1 MNTKKLAL
9 ALFPLLLAFAS
20 CMNIDG
26 SSGKE
31 GAIRVTLPESGS
43 RGTYTLSKDNPLYE
57 VSLMQGDKTLKT
69 LSSESTGG
77 GDFVFDELE
86 PGTYKIVVTARQQDR
101 TFLAR
106 NSAEVEV
113 TAGETQNCPIT
124 LILAGN
130 KGKVFSSNYYVL
142 TDYRGYTDFV
152 NSVDSTTSMSSTQ
165 ARLGAED
172 INGTQFSVG
181 KSGSSSFEFYIFTQE
196 QQPAKAG
203 IEINGDNV
211 KPITDYIYYDTIND
225 SLWLGAYSSSGFY
238 FINKANKI
246 NSDTNYST
254 PCTLSGI
261 SIYPNETYTAF
272 AASGTE
278 LYIAYTNG
286 GTSYLQRAAITGNNN
301 DGFTITAKGEAQST
315 QSMGVDGQITDI
327 VIHYDGYVYAL
338 VSQMGY
344 SYTGGSSQNSFSL
357 TPGDI
362 NYSRGALLR
371 LYSTSSGFKVSAKT
385 GWKED
390 SRTIYTKGEKPG
402 EDTIYNDYSGVKSY
416 IDTLEYLREENGGLK
431 LYVPKYSERNSQFYG
446 PRRFVAIKPKEL
458 TIADSGANLML
469 PDYDNKKTGGFFKH
483 NRIINVDL
491 YKFAIDS
498 NSVVD
503 LNSIS
508 FVAASINTT
517 IGFSTDGYTGA
528 TEADE

>member
-43 RGTYTLSKDNPLYE
+43 RGIYTLSKDNPLYE

-86 PGTYKIVVTARQQDR
+86 PGTYKIVVTARQQDGI
-101 TFLAR
+101 FLAR

-130 KGKVFSSNYYVL
+130 KGKVFSSDYYVL

-238 FINKANKI
+238 FINEANKI

-254 PCTLSGI
+254 PCTLSGL
-261 SIYPNETYTAF
+261 SIYPNAQYTAF

-278 LYIAYTNG
+278 LYIAYTND
-286 GTSYLQRAAITGNNN
+286 GTSYLQRAKIEGQN
-301 DGFTITAKGEAQST
+301 DSFTITTIGNPQST
-315 QSMGVDGQITDI
+315 QDMGVDDGQITDI
-327 VIHYDGYVYAL
+327 VIHYDGYVYVL
-338 VSQMGY
+338 VSQ
-344 SYTGGSSQNSFSL
+344 TGSKNFTDMYMVNNLISGSEE
-357 TPGDI
+357 TTV
-362 NYSRGALLR
+362 YSRGAIVR
-371 LYSTSSGFKVSAKT
+371 FEPTSSGFKVSAKT
-385 GWKED
+385 GWTED
-390 SRTIYTKGEKPG
+390 SRTIASSNKDKNPFTSGSDSDNYTFY
-402 EDTIYNDYSGVKSY
+402 DVNAY
-416 IDTLEYLREENGGLK
+416 IPE
-431 LYVPKYSERNSQFYG
+431 YSERNSHFYG

-458 TIADSGANLML
+458 AIADCGANIVM
-469 PDYDNKKTGGFFKH
+469 PDYESKKNGKLFKH
-483 NRIINVDL
+483 NRIVKVDL
-491 YKFAIDS
+491 YKFALESDS
-498 NSVVD
+498 VTD
-503 LNSIS
+503 LNNIS
-508 FVAASINTT
+508 FSNLILSGSIE
-517 IGFSTDGYTGA
+517 SVTDFKGL
-528 TEADE
+528 EDNEEK

>member
-86 PGTYKIVVTARQQDR
+86 PGTYKIVVTARQQDG

-130 KGKVFSSNYYVL
+130 KGKVFNSDYYVL

-181 KSGSSSFEFYIFTQE
+181 KTGSSSFEFYIFTQE
-196 QQPAKAG
+196 QAAAKAG

-211 KPITDYIYYDTIND
+211 KPITDYIYYDAIND

-238 FINKANKI
+238 FINEANKI

-254 PCTLSGI
+254 PCTLSGL
-261 SIYPNETYTAF
+261 SIYPNAQYTAF

-278 LYIAYTNG
+278 LYIAYTNN
-286 GTSYLQRAAITGNNN
+286 GTSYLQRAKIEGEN
-301 DGFTITAKGEAQST
+301 DSFTITTIGNPKST
-315 QSMGVDGQITDI
+315 QDMGVDGQITDI
-327 VIHYDGYVYAL
+327 VIHYDGYVYVL
-338 VSQMGY
+338 VSQNGEKY
-344 SYTGGSSQNSFSL
+344 ATDAYL
-357 TPGDI
+357 TSETTKAI
-362 NYSRGALLR
+362 YSRGAILR
-371 LYSTSSGFKVSAKT
+371 LYSTSNGFKVSAKT
-385 GWKED
+385 GWTED
-390 SRTIYTKGEKPG
+390 KSKRTISTKGEASSSLKNSSTSNKNAIEFLDNFKNG
-402 EDTIYNDYSGVKSY
+402 LDLY
-416 IDTLEYLREENGGLK
+416 IPN
-431 LYVPKYSERNSQFYG
+431 YSERNSHFYG

-458 TIADSGANLML
+458 AIADSGANLML
-469 PDYDNKKTGGFFKH
+469 PDYDKKKTGGFFKH
-483 NRIINVDL
+483 NRVVNVDL

-498 NSVVD
+498 SSVVD

-517 IGFSTDGYTGA
+517 IGFSTDSYTA
-528 TEADE
+528 SKEADE

>member
-43 RGTYTLSKDNPLYE
+43 RGIYTLSKDNPLYE

-86 PGTYKIVVTARQQDR
+86 PGTYKIVVTARQHDG

-130 KGKVFSSNYYVL
+130 KGKVFNSDYYVL

-152 NSVDSTTSMSSTQ
+152 NSVDSTPSMSSTQ

-238 FINKANKI
+238 FINEANKI

-254 PCTLSGI
+254 PCTLSGL
-261 SIYPNETYTAF
+261 SIYPNAQYTAF

-278 LYIAYTNG
+278 LYIAYTNV
-286 GTSYLQRAAITGNNN
+286 GTSYLQRAKIEGQN
-301 DGFTITAKGEAQST
+301 DSFTITTIGNPQST
-315 QSMGVDGQITDI
+315 QDIGVDDGQITDI
-327 VIHYDGYVYAL
+327 VIHYDGYVYVL
-338 VSQMGY
+338 VSQNGEKY
-344 SYTGGSSQNSFSL
+344 VTDAYL
-357 TPGDI
+357 T
-362 NYSRGALLR
+362 NESTNTLYSRGAILR
-371 LYSTSSGFKVSAKT
+371 LYSTSNGFKVSAKT
-385 GWKED
+385 GWTE
-390 SRTIYTKGEKPG
+390 SARTIYTKGTAPTNLINSSTTNKTAIEFLK
-402 EDTIYNDYSGVKSY
+402 NFKSGVSLY
-416 IDTLEYLREENGGLK
+416 IPN
-431 LYVPKYSERNSQFYG
+431 YSQRNSHFYG

-458 TIADSGANLML
+458 TIADSGANLIL

-483 NRIINVDL
+483 NRVVNVNL

-498 NSVVD
+498 SSVVD

-517 IGFSTDGYTGA
+517 IGFSTEGYNGA

>member
-43 RGTYTLSKDNPLYE
+43 RGIYTLSKDNPLYE

-86 PGTYKIVVTARQQDR
+86 PGTYKIVVTARQQDG

-130 KGKVFSSNYYVL
+130 KGKVFSSDYYVL
-142 TDYRGYTDFV
+142 TNSNGYTDFV
-152 NSVDSTTSMSSTQ
+152 NSVDSTTSISSTQ

-172 INGTQFSVG
+172 INGTQFTVD
-181 KSGSSSFEFYIFTQE
+181 KSYGSSNCTFNIFTQE
-196 QQPAKAG
+196 QAAAKAG

-211 KPITDYIYYDTIND
+211 KPITDYIYYDAIND

-246 NSDTNYST
+246 TTDTNYST
-254 PCTLSGI
+254 PCTLSGL
-261 SIYPNETYTAF
+261 SIYPNAQYTAF

-286 GTSYLQRAAITGNNN
+286 GTSYLQRAKIEGEN
-301 DGFTITAKGEAQST
+301 DSFTITAIGNPQST
-315 QSMGVDGQITDI
+315 QDMGVDGTITDI
-327 VIHYDGYVYAL
+327 VIHYDGYVYVL
-338 VSQMGY
+338 VSQ
-344 SYTGGSSQNSFSL
+344 TGSKNFTDMYMVNDLNKGSEE
-357 TPGDI
+357 TTV
-362 NYSRGALLR
+362 YSRGAIVR
-371 LYSTSSGFKVSAKT
+371 FEPTSSGFKLSAKT
-385 GWKED
+385 GWTED
-390 SRTIYTKGEKPG
+390 SRTIASSNKDKNTFTDSDYDNYTFY
-402 EDTIYNDYSGVKSY
+402 DVNAY
-416 IDTLEYLREENGGLK
+416 IPE
-431 LYVPKYSERNSQFYG
+431 YSERNSHFYG

-458 TIADSGANLML
+458 AIADCGANIVM
-469 PDYDNKKTGGFFKH
+469 PDYESRKNGKLFKH
-483 NRIINVDL
+483 NRIVKVDL
-491 YKFAIDS
+491 YKFALES
-498 NSVVD
+498 SSVID
-503 LNSIS
+503 LNSINFS
-508 FVAASINTT
+508 NLSLNGSIESVT
-517 IGFSTDGYTGA
+517 GFNGLEDN
-528 TEADE
+528 EEK

>member
-43 RGTYTLSKDNPLYE
+43 RGIYTLSKDNPLYE

-86 PGTYKIVVTARQQDR
+86 PGTYKIVVTARQQDG

-130 KGKVFSSNYYVL
+130 KGKVFTSDYYVL
-142 TDYRGYTDFV
+142 TNSNGYTDFV
-152 NSVDSTTSMSSTQ
+152 NSVDSTTYMSSTQ

-181 KSGSSSFEFYIFTQE
+181 KSGGSSNYTFYIFTQE
-196 QQPAKAG
+196 QQPAKAE
-203 IEINGDNV
+203 IKINGDNINTTY
-211 KPITDYIYYDTIND
+211 PITDYIYYDTIND

-238 FINKANKI
+238 FINEANKI

-254 PCTLSGI
+254 PCTLSGL
-261 SIYPNETYTAF
+261 SIYPNAQYTAF

-278 LYIAYTNG
+278 LYIAYTND
-286 GTSYLQRAAITGNNN
+286 GTSYLQRAKIEGEN
-301 DGFTITAKGEAQST
+301 DSFTITAIGNPKST

-327 VIHYDGYVYAL
+327 LIHYDGYVYVL
-338 VSQMGY
+338 VAQ
-344 SYTGGSSQNSFSL
+344 TGEKYATDAYL
-357 TPGDI
+357 TSETTKAI
-362 NYSRGALLR
+362 YSRGAILR
-371 LYSTSSGFKVSAKT
+371 LYSTSNGFKVSAKT
-385 GWKED
+385 GWTE
-390 SRTIYTKGEKPG
+390 SERTIYTKGTAPTNLINSSTTNKTAIEFLK
-402 EDTIYNDYSGVKSY
+402 NFKSGVSLY
-416 IDTLEYLREENGGLK
+416 IPN
-431 LYVPKYSERNSQFYG
+431 YSQRNSHFYG

-458 TIADSGANLML
+458 TIADSGANLIL

-483 NRIINVDL
+483 NRVVNVNL

-498 NSVVD
+498 TSVVD

-517 IGFSTDGYTGA
+517 IGFSTEGYNAA

>member
-43 RGTYTLSKDNPLYE
+43 RGIYTLSKDNPLYE

-86 PGTYKIVVTARQQDR
+86 PGTYKIVVTARQQDG

-130 KGKVFSSNYYVL
+130 KGKVFSSDYYVL

-238 FINKANKI
+238 FINEANKI

-254 PCTLSGI
+254 PCTLSGL
-261 SIYPNETYTAF
+261 SIYPNAQYTAF

-278 LYIAYTNG
+278 FYIAYTND
-286 GTSYLQRAAITGNNN
+286 GTSYLQRAKIEGQN
-301 DGFTITAKGEAQST
+301 DSFTITTIGNPQST
-315 QSMGVDGQITDI
+315 QDMGVDDGQITDI
-327 VIHYDGYVYAL
+327 VIHYDGYVYVL
-338 VSQMGY
+338 VSQ
-344 SYTGGSSQNSFSL
+344 TGSKNFTDMYMVNNFNSDS
-357 TPGDI
+357 TTTV
-362 NYSRGALLR
+362 YSRGAIVR
-371 LYSTSSGFKVSAKT
+371 FEPTSSGFKVSAKT
-385 GWKED
+385 GWTED
-390 SRTIYTKGEKPG
+390 LRIIASSNKDKNTFTGSDSDNYTFY
-402 EDTIYNDYSGVKSY
+402 DVNAY
-416 IDTLEYLREENGGLK
+416 IPE
-431 LYVPKYSERNSQFYG
+431 YSERNSHFYG

-458 TIADSGANLML
+458 AIADCGANIVM
-469 PDYDNKKTGGFFKH
+469 PDYGSKKRGKLFKH
-483 NRIINVDL
+483 NRIVKVDL
-491 YKFAIDS
+491 YKFALES
-498 NSVVD
+498 GSVTD
-503 LNSIS
+503 LNNIS
-508 FVAASINTT
+508 FSNLILNGSIE
-517 IGFSTDGYTGA
+517 SVTDFKGLNDN
-528 TEADE
+528 EEK

>member
-86 PGTYKIVVTARQQDR
+86 PGTYKIVVTARQQDG

-130 KGKVFSSNYYVL
+130 KGKVFNSDYYVL
-142 TDYRGYTDFV
+142 TDSSGYTDFV

-181 KSGSSSFEFYIFTQE
+181 KSGGSSFEFYIFKNESNAATVAISQS
-196 QQPAKAG
+196 G
-203 IEINGDNV
+203 IAAID
-211 KPITDYIYYDTIND
+211 DYIYYDTIND
-225 SLWLGAYSSSGFY
+225 SLWLGAYSTTDENCIF
-238 FINKANKI
+238 FIKNAKEI
-246 NSDTNYST
+246 TGETHYST

-261 SIYPNETYTAF
+261 SIYPNAQYTAF

-278 LYIAYTNG
+278 LYIAYTND
-286 GTSYLQRAAITGNNN
+286 GTSYLQRAKIEGEN
-301 DGFTITAKGEAQST
+301 DSFTITTIGNPKST
-315 QSMGVDGQITDI
+315 QDMGVDGQITDI
-327 VIHYDGYVYAL
+327 VIHYDGYVYVL
-338 VSQMGY
+338 VSQNGEKY
-344 SYTGGSSQNSFSL
+344 ATDAYL
-357 TPGDI
+357 TSETTKAI
-362 NYSRGALLR
+362 YSRGAILR
-371 LYSTSSGFKVSAKT
+371 LYSTSNGFKVSAKT
-385 GWKED
+385 GWTED
-390 SRTIYTKGEKPG
+390 KSKRTISTKGEASSSLKNSSTSNKNAIEFLDNFKNG
-402 EDTIYNDYSGVKSY
+402 LDLY
-416 IDTLEYLREENGGLK
+416 IPN
-431 LYVPKYSERNSQFYG
+431 YSERNSHFYG

-458 TIADSGANLML
+458 AIADSGANLML
-469 PDYDNKKTGGFFKH
+469 PDYDKQKTGGFFKH
-483 NRIINVDL
+483 NRVVNVDL
-491 YKFAIDS
+491 YKFAIDPS
-498 NSVVD
+498 SVVE
-503 LNSIS
+503 LNSNIIS

-517 IGFSTDGYTGA
+517 IGFSTDSYTGA
-528 TEADE
+528 KEEDE

>member
-86 PGTYKIVVTARQQDR
+86 PGTYKIVVTARQQDG

-130 KGKVFSSNYYVL
+130 KGKVFSSDYYVL

-152 NSVDSTTSMSSTQ
+152 NSVDSTPSMSSTQ

-181 KSGSSSFEFYIFTQE
+181 KSGGSSFEFYIFKNESNAATVAISQS
-196 QQPAKAG
+196 G
-203 IEINGDNV
+203 IAAID
-211 KPITDYIYYDTIND
+211 DYIYYDTIND
-225 SLWLGAYSSSGFY
+225 SLWLGAYSTTDENCIF
-238 FINKANKI
+238 FIKNAKEI
-246 NSDTNYST
+246 TDETHYST
-254 PCTLSGI
+254 PCTLSGL
-261 SIYPNETYTAF
+261 SIYPNAQYTAF

-278 LYIAYTNG
+278 LYIAYTND
-286 GTSYLQRAAITGNNN
+286 GTSYLQRAKIEGEN
-301 DGFTITAKGEAQST
+301 DSFTITTIGNPKST
-315 QSMGVDGQITDI
+315 QDMGVDGQITDI
-327 VIHYDGYVYAL
+327 VIHYDGYVYVL
-338 VSQMGY
+338 VSQNGEKY
-344 SYTGGSSQNSFSL
+344 VTDAYL
-357 TPGDI
+357 T
-362 NYSRGALLR
+362 NESTNTLYSRGAILR
-371 LYSTSSGFKVSAKT
+371 LYSTSNGFKVSAKT
-385 GWKED
+385 GWTE
-390 SRTIYTKGEKPG
+390 SARTIYTKGKLP
-402 EDTIYNDYSGVKSY
+402 DALNNPNSGVQDSVTK
-416 IDTLEYLREENGGLK
+416 LESFRNGLN
-431 LYVPKYSERNSQFYG
+431 LYVPKYSEKNSHFYG

-458 TIADSGANLML
+458 AIADSGANLML

-483 NRIINVDL
+483 NRVVNVNL
-491 YKFAIDS
+491 YKFAIDPS
-498 NSVVD
+498 SVVD

-517 IGFSTDGYTGA
+517 IGFSTDSYTEA
-528 TEADE
+528 KEADE